1 MKHTLLLLA
10 LAFPAFFSFSQQQNC
25 LSLDGVDDYVSC
37 TLPTVFTDLANNSF
51 TFEAWINMESYTAGR
66 VFFAQQDASNFAT
79 MLLNNGYIL
88 FYVKVSN
95 TTYSRS
101 VPIPPLDQWTHIAAT
116 WDASVLM
123 PAIYVDGTFQGG
135 APSGASSS
143 GANNLLCLGSRTD
156 GAQLFHGKMDEV
168 RIWNTTRSE
177 CEIRSMMHSIPA
189 GNEPDLIN
197 YYNFNRGSAGGN
209 NPTFTVLPDLVGVNP
224 GTLMNFALNGATSN
238 WVSSAAPLSA
248 VGPQNAYETS
258 DSAAI
263 CEGDSYIFGTQNLTT
278 TGIYQETF
286 TSMEG
291 CDSLV
296 TLQLTVHPLH
306 TPPVIVSTCTSY
318 YWPQTGQ
325 TYTTSGTY
333 SDTLTG
339 SYGCDSIL
347 TLNLTINQ
355 HTASSIQVENCGP
368 YTWLQTGELFTASG
382 LYYDTIPNAAGCDSV
397 ITLDLTILESS
408 GATWIVNTCTSY
420 EWAQTGQTYTASGI
434 YYDTIPN
441 ASGCDSILTLDL
453 SILEPT
459 ASTIQMS
466 TCGSYYWEQTGQTYN
481 FSGSYQDTILNTA
494 GCDSIVTLSLL
505 IYQLPQG
512 TIVHDGQGTLTV
524 NTIQEV
530 TDWSDCSTS
539 QTIPGQQGQST
550 FTPTENG
557 SYAAIMENTMTQC
570 TDTSNCFTVGF
581 VGIDEQSILD
591 FQITPNPA
599 NDQVNV
605 LFTGESARLTILDAQ
620 GKQVF
625 SQIITSG
632 TQIPLMTLESG
643 VYLFRLET
651 DHSTATQRV
660 VKH

>member
-10 LAFPAFFSFSQQQNC
+10 MAFPAFFSFSQQQNC

-37 TLPTVFTDLANNSF
+37 TLPTVFNDLANNDF
-51 TFEAWINMESYTAGR
+51 TFEAWINIENYSASR
-66 VFFAQQDASNFAT
+66 VFYAQKDNSNFAT
-79 MLLNNGYIL
+79 LLISSGLL

-95 TTYSRS
+95 ITYTSS
-101 VPIPPLDQWTHIAAT
+101 VAIPPQGQWVHVAVT
-116 WDASVLM
+116 WDASIQL
-123 PAIYVDGTFQGG
+123 PIIYVNGVRQYGSSG
-135 APSGASSS
+135 GASSS
-143 GANNLLCLGSRTD
+143 GINNTLTIGSRTD
-156 GAQLFHGKMDEV
+156 GAQVFKGQMDEV
-168 RIWNTTRSE
+168 RIWNTVKKE
-177 CEIRSMMHSIPA
+177 CEIRSMMYSVPA

-197 YYNFNRGSAGGN
+197 YYNFNRGTAGGN
-209 NPTFTVLPDLVGVNP
+209 NPTFTLLPDLVGINP

-238 WVSSAAPLSA
+238 WVSSAAPITA
-248 VGPQNAYETS
+248 IGPQNAYETTY
-258 DSAAI
+258 ATEI
-263 CEGDSYIFGTQNLTT
+263 CEGDTHTLGTQTLTT
-278 TGIYQETF
+278 TGVYEETF
-286 TSMEG
+286 TSAEG

-306 TPPVIVSTCTSY
+306 TPPAIISTCTSY
-318 YWPQTGQ
+318 YWAQTGQ
-325 TYTTSGTY
+325 TYTTSGIY

-355 HTASSIQVENCGP
+355 HTASTIQVENCGP
-368 YTWLQTGELFTASG
+368 YTWPQTGELFTVSG
-382 LYYDTIPNAAGCDSV
+382 FYYDTIPNAAGCDSV

-408 GATWIVNTCTSY
+408 GTTWIVNTCTSY
-420 EWAQTGQTYTASGI
+420 EWAQTGQTYTSSGL

-441 ASGCDSILTLDL
+441 AAGCDSILTLDL

-466 TCGSYYWEQTGQTYN
+466 TCGSYYWEQTGQTYS
-481 FSGSYQDTILNTA
+481 FSGSYQDTIPNAA

-530 TDWSDCSTS
+530 TDWIDCSTG

-550 FTPTENG
+550 FTPAENG

-570 TDTSNCFTVGF
+570 RDTSDCFTVGF
-581 VGIDEQSILD
+581 VGIDEQNMRD

-599 NDQVNV
+599 YDQVNV
-605 LFTGESARLTILDAQ
+605 LFTGESARLTIRDAQ

-625 SQIITSG
+625 SQMIASG
-632 TQIPLMTLESG
+632 TPVPLMTLESG

-651 DHSTATQRV
+651 NHGTTTQRV
-660 VKH
+660 VKQ